1 MAGTAGID
9 PVRVTPVPAA
19 TFTRL
24 DLEPDGPHRILIPS
38 STVFHSLCGAGIVI
52 GAVLLFMVV
61 ASLTQMRAP
70 GGKVAPPI
78 QGSTAFLLVCLGGV
92 CLGSGLVLRQAF
104 SWFTVVDL
112 GRRRFLQQGR
122 FGARVVWEGPLVD
135 FSRVTRIIVYERT
148 AHVSADTLTE
158 LLWGW
163 LRRPG
168 SDAGGVLGTLDS
180 AVVVEEQ
187 GGARHEVVP
196 FANAKGAGQLALD
209 RARFL
214 VDLLHLQA
222 GPGGDV
228 LVRDGDPPK
237 NPAWEAT
244 KWILL
249 VIGLLIPFVML
260 MNAARD

>member
-1 MAGTAGID
+1 MTDPAGID
-9 PVRVTPVPAA
+9 PVPVSPVPAA
-19 TFTRL
+19 AFTRL
-24 DLEPDGPHRILIPS
+24 GLEPDGPHRILIPS
-38 STVFHSLCGAGIVI
+38 RTAFHSLCGAGIVI
-52 GAVLLFMVV
+52 GAVLLFLVV
-61 ASLTQMRAP
+61 ASLTRMRAP
-70 GGKVAPPI
+70 GGKAAPPME
-78 QGSTAFLLVCLGGV
+78 GSTAFLLVCLGGV
-92 CLGSGLVLRQAF
+92 CLGTGLVLRQAF

-148 AHVSADTLTE
+148 AHISADTLTE

-168 SDAGGVLGTLDS
+168 ADSGEVLDTLDS
-180 AVVVEEQ
+180 AVVVEER

-196 FANAKGAGQLALD
+196 YENARGAGALALD

-214 VDLLHLQA
+214 ADLLHLQA

-228 LVRDGDPPK
+228 LVRDGDPSK
-237 NPAWEAT
+237 NLAWEAA
-244 KWILL
+244 KWVLL
-249 VIGLLIPFVML
+249 VIGLLVPFLML